1 MMASS
6 LGFCCLSPCPCLSPS
21 GYLCC
26 QLVLLSLTVTF
37 PSCKPVYQYSWETS
51 FFPERNWVW
60 RAVVQDQLWGQTETG
75 SILYPDVSW
84 FLCPHGSGQV
94 LQKISGGLLCVHRCA
109 SCPGRP
115 AFSCQYFLMEHCG
128 TASALGATF
137 IFLYT
142 LSSTRVGQL
151 SKLHAVRIFYLPL
164 ITLSYQLLNS
174 MFYLGYS

>member
-1 MMASS
+1 MLVFLPLPFTIWIS
-6 LGFCCLSPCPCLSPS
+6 LLLAGLALSDCDFSLLQACV
-21 GYLCC
+21 
-26 QLVLLSLTVTF
+26 LVFLGD
-37 PSCKPVYQYSWETS
+37 Q
-51 FFPERNWVW
+51 FFLREIWVW
-60 RAVVQDQLWGQTETG
+60 RAVVQNQLWGQTETG

-84 FLCPHGSGQV
+84 FLCPDGSGQV

-164 ITLSYQLLNS
+164 ITLSY
-174 MFYLGYS
+174 